1 MVFSTYVKRFS
12 PLWMN
17 QMKVVVAMTGFAGAV
32 VYTGMVPVTHVALAC
47 LLASGVIGLC
57 VADILLFRAFQT
69 LGVARTLVLFSF
81 QPMVLGIYGV
91 LFLSQGLN
99 LNQAGAISCM
109 LACLLVFMMER
120 SRLTG
125 KWDIQSFGWALG
137 GILLDAA
144 GVVLTRTAYELTP
157 AMETMQVNLLRCCGA
172 MIGFFLISPRSFVVL
187 KSGFLSLAGR
197 ERITIIIACIS
208 GTFISLSL
216 YLMALKHAHMASLT
230 SVAITGPL
238 WVSLLECLI
247 EKKLPNRFQ
256 IVAFAFFIFGFY
268 LML

>member
-1 MVFSTYVKRFS
+1 MTTSTVYLLGLASNLFFSTASMVFSTYVKRFS

-99 LNQAGAISCM
+99 LNQAGAIN
-109 LACLLVFMMER
+109 
-120 SRLTG
+120 TY
-125 KWDIQSFGWALG
+125 QSNVWFPTQATAPDFWFG
-137 GILLDAA
+137 
-144 GVVLTRTAYELTP
+144 
-157 AMETMQVNLLRCCGA
+157 
-172 MIGFFLISPRSFVVL
+172 
-187 KSGFLSLAGR
+187 
-197 ERITIIIACIS
+197 IT
-208 GTFISLSL
+208 
-216 YLMALKHAHMASLT
+216 T
-230 SVAITGPL
+230 SVVTNDGTTYTV
-238 WVSLLECLI
+238 VSYTDHLFVEVKVVSATLTTVPYLI
-247 EKKLPNRFQ
+247 FRKRLS
-256 IVAFAFFIFGFY
+256 G
-268 LML
+268 